1 MQLFKRRFLLVF
13 GTVFGRARSFTRR
26 RNLPFPKRRA
36 AFSSDPSAPVV
47 VLFDRPID
55 KSTLTLEIARDI
67 VNDRG
72 QLADEQDPPGNL
84 STLYTYDP
92 IRGDYGGTSVL
103 SPDQTTFTI
112 TAADA
117 LPLNPEL
124 VLIVE
129 PGLKDLAYEVPT
141 VARRKIVFGYQLDL
155 TCSAPSNVMP
165 AQGDYFILI
174 DVVQPVGTQVKLFAT
189 IGVDPTGKFTAHFS
203 GATRNP
209 DPTRCT
215 PACPST
221 DACRTLPG
229 PPACVAPS
237 LAANTTDEYPDFV
250 INTTTSGFSFDAI
263 GCVVDQSDGT
273 ALFVNEPVDV
283 FVTQPSVT
291 LRNTKLTA
299 TFAVDAENV
308 LRGAGALTADD
319 VLLGTAESGP
329 GTGTLTARLVPQ

>member
-1 MQLFKRRFLLVF
+1 MQVFRRHFLLVF
-13 GTVFGRARSFTRR
+13 VACEVFHAPPEPS
-26 RNLPFPKRRA
+26 LPQA
-36 AFSSDPSAPVV
+36 QSGLLADPAAPVV

-55 KSTLTLEIARDI
+55 RSTLTLEIARDI
-67 VNDRG
+67 TDDRG
-72 QLADEQDPPGNL
+72 QLADEQDPPTAL

-92 IRGDYGGTSVL
+92 LRLDYGGTSVL
-103 SPDQTTFTI
+103 SSDQTTFTI
-112 TAADA
+112 TPKDA

-141 VARRKIVFGYQLDL
+141 VARRKIIFGYQLDL
-155 TCSAPSNVMP
+155 TCNAPSVVMP
-165 AQGDYFILI
+165 ASGDYFILI
-174 DVVQPVGTQVKLFAT
+174 DVVQPVGTEVKLFAT
-189 IGVDPTGKFTAHFS
+189 IAVDATGKFTAHFS

-215 PACPST
+215 PACAST

-237 LAANTTDEYPDFV
+237 TAAGSTDEYPDFV
-250 INTTTSGFSFDAI
+250 INTTSSGFSFDAQ
-263 GCVVDQSDGT
+263 GCVVDQPDGT
-273 ALFVNEPVDV
+273 ALFVNAPVDV

-299 TFAVDAENV
+299 TFAVDGSGV

-319 VLLGTAESGP
+319 VLLGTAESGA
-329 GTGTLTARLVPQ
+329 GTGTLTARIVPQ